1 MKNFHRVYKQNET
14 REDRSSVLCQTTI
27 KNLEESGV
35 CWGGSRGVGR
45 HAISCFFKELA
56 RWFCIFCS

>member
-14 REDRSSVLCQTTI
+14 GEDRSSVLCQTTI

-35 CWGGSRGVGR
+35 CWGGAVG
-45 HAISCFFKELA
+45 AWGGMLFPAFLKS
-56 RWFCIFCS
+56 